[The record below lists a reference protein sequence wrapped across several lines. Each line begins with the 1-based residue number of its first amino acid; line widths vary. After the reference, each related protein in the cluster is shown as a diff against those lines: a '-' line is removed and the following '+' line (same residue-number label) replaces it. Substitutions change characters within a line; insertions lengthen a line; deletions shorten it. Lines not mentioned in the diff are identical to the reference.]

1 VGEGLRKGKSKVRRK
16 RRRREREGQWHSCY
30 SCWPSHQVWAVSQLV
45 ALLHPHLHW
54 RLRAYELLTLT
65 LMSSGGLTLPWVVKL
80 LEVLRVLAVACPA
93 ILTHLLAFSSLHFFG
108 YWQRREDTSSCQSR
122 KVASEWDAT
131 TRTEPHPLLLGGRHL
146 GCRRAG
152 QNEWTLHREYGR

>member
-1 VGEGLRKGKSKVRRK
+1 MGEGLRKGKSKVRRK

-30 SCWPSHQVWAVSQLV
+30 SCWLSCQVWAVSQLV

-54 RLRAYELLTLT
+54 RLRAYELLTL
-65 LMSSGGLTLPWVVKL
+65 MNSGGLTLPWVVKL

-93 ILTHLLAFSSLHFFG
+93 ILTHLLAFSSLHLLLA
-108 YWQRREDTSSCQSR
+108 RREDTSSFQSR

-131 TRTEPHPLLLGGRHL
+131 TRTEPHPLVLGGRHL

-152 QNEWTLHREYGR
+152 QNEWTLQREYGR